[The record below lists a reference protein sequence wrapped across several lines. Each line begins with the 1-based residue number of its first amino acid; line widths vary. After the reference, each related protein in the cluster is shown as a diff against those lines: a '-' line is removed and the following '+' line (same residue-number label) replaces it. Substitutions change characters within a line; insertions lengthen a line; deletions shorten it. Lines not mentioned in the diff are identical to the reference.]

1 MSKNEIALLDLIKNI
16 NETFSFV
23 GQDQD
28 EPLICDGDIRLLD
41 KAVKR
46 FKTTV
51 WENQLDQW
59 HNKVPRLAPRDYN
72 NTIQTFFPI
81 MKKVP
86 QTQKKLN
93 LSIILDKLTD
103 LGWEYTCNCM
113 TRSGMQT
120 YDELM
125 QYIGVL
131 DPNEH
136 WNEDAYTDKCCD
148 H

>member
-1 MSKNEIALLDLIKNI
+1 MTNYEALLTLIGDI
-16 NETFSFV
+16 NNAFCHLE
-23 GQDQD
+23 D
-28 EPLICDGDIRLLD
+28 EDVADICDGDIKLLD

-51 WENQLDQW
+51 WENQLTQW
-59 HNKVPRLAPRDYN
+59 HNKSLDFTPRDYN
-72 NTIQTFFPI
+72 NIIQTFFPI
-81 MKKVP
+81 MKKSN
-86 QTQKKLN
+86 KSAKDLR

-125 QYIGVL
+125 QYVGVL
-131 DPNEH
+131 DSNEH
-136 WNEDAYTDKCCD
+136 WNEDAYKDKCCD